1 MVWDLQEVTA
11 KDLPLVEE
19 PFSVM
24 VAVVTD
30 LHVTAVETA
39 KDHLAPTAREETA
52 KDRLALTAAREV
64 KGKDLQVVEERP

>member
-30 LHVTAVETA
+30 LHVTA
-39 KDHLAPTAREETA
+39 EETA